1 MFEGVVATILN
12 RYLGK
17 YIQDLDT
24 ENLNVGIFSGNVQLT
39 ELRLKPEALYE
50 LDIPIEVKVG
60 TIGRISLSIPWTGL
74 YTQSVTVSVED
85 VYVITGPVTDRPYDS
100 EKEKRLIRAAKKK
113 KLEDLEGESLLGTAG
128 PSDSKT
134 FFENLLTTV
143 INNLQIYVRNVHIR
157 YEDKV
162 TNSYSSVACGV
173 CIQGISVETTNN
185 KWKPSVTPQGA
196 SSLYHLIRM
205 ESFSVYL
212 NPSCGACGLV
222 TDLVDAGSTPYCWRN
237 EMKKGLETFSINK
250 EDFDFIVK
258 PITAKVKIIVNKSNE
273 ARVPKLLVDFVL
285 QDAATQ
291 LSRQQYLSVI
301 GLTESFQRMNINRN
315 FRQFHPGVP
324 VSSGV
329 SKWWKYAYV
338 SVLEQRVKPYS
349 WKNIKTHRE
358 HYHNYKNTYK
368 KMLLSPHDTE
378 LKLDLQVLEDQL
390 GILDIVIA
398 REHAK
403 IELRHE
409 DPEHILVRE
418 NAAEWWYVLGQEKSF
433 EMQVQTEKDRGLWA
447 QLSVAERKK
456 LCEVIGYVEGA
467 IKPEKPKQYIEH
479 KFNFTL
485 ANCSLSLVNHRSEV
499 LVVTL
504 TQFLASLETRPS
516 AEAFKISARA
526 ESFVVEGA
534 SVENDLIPMI
544 TADNILSG
552 NTSSNFLAVDF
563 EKHPLNC
570 ETDFGIAV
578 SLEPVEVVYH
588 EHAVSEIIN
597 FFQTRSMTLQDALEF
612 SKQRMSKANEVG
624 TVLVENAIA
633 RHKTFDISMDL
644 KGPYFVIPEL
654 GSIQKGGSIVV
665 VDFGRVVIKTDLQAR
680 NAGLEDATQMELEE
694 RLYDRLHVDLS
705 DLQLLFCDS
714 GEEWRDARKLQD
726 TDYHLVPKIR
736 CQVVFSNSVKPDYR
750 QLPRHKLNISISSLK
765 LNLSDRK
772 IGMVLDF
779 LDNLPLPS
787 PNTLRVSEVD
797 SVLEREVAED
807 KNMARL
813 LNSDKILP
821 EFSSSQLLRV
831 KRTVVKAEMSQ
842 CDAKS
847 ECFDKAAAKAM
858 MLEVE
863 KSCVLSDHS
872 DEEYELW
879 ARTVDLPGFDD
890 NVSPHNAITM
900 LLRIVVGEVV
910 LQLARSNN
918 RVDKPYLMLQVS
930 KLCWDTALMQY
941 GPAVQASVGG
951 IYLIDKLHTG
961 CSGEYLEL
969 ISTYSTEDMVTVL
982 YRKVRANCPDFKS
995 HFHSVEQS
1003 LVLDFTSVSVV
1014 FHREAFSTLN
1024 KYLQYL
1030 LQKVQTR
1037 DTHLQS
1043 LVSGSPTKMTLLFA
1057 GEADPPIPPGAT
1069 KFSYSTRLGEVK
1081 VKLCDTDMDFLE
1093 IKVAGLE
1100 SDCMFKANER
1110 MVLRIYLT
1118 TVSVDDLS
1126 DMTLYPKVLTIEED
1140 KVFDFKYVRHSPRLY
1155 TQSDLGSNKDDVK
1168 SDGSLRLH
1176 IGRIHVVLL
1185 YKLLVDLQHFME
1197 PFIHPGVPAFV
1208 MNVAEK
1214 SANRQIDQ
1222 LRGWSTRLHVSLD
1235 LHAPTLLLPQ
1245 KSASPNLIIMNM
1257 GDLSVENFF
1266 KEVTH
1271 SHLPYVVSGSSS
1283 SVPSEVPVVDNVLV
1297 RLESVQV
1304 SRAVMTL
1311 AGSLEIQEPILE
1323 PVSIRFDVKRMVAYH
1338 HTINS
1343 LPPGPGPYL
1352 QLHRDLLLYDIVGGV
1367 ESVQINLGQRDLATI
1382 LSVWSDN
1389 LAEGKFMDMQL
1400 NSDSSSPI
1408 EPQTPTNPTEDPVV
1422 KKLQAFF
1429 CQSEQVRR
1437 ESSVRL
1443 SLDGL
1448 QLYLFSDMD
1457 EILSSPVR
1465 DLNHGLCK
1473 LDIGEASLS
1482 VDTFTDQSLELKM
1495 ALQSCLLED
1504 IRPDNSI
1511 TMKKIFQSHSGETK
1525 MDSSPISVSTPP
1537 IVDVTF
1543 KQTQS
1548 GDRCIDV
1555 LVEKTRLNFSVP
1567 FFMNLGRFLM
1577 DSLPG
1582 EHPTD
1587 RGIVNHGYVGDLG
1600 VQNKAPVETLK
1611 PVPQR
1616 PPSSADSTSGYF
1628 SSGASYVDDQVGLS
1642 VSVQLRKPEIMLF
1655 ADLSEHNGHALLLR
1669 TEFLIDY
1676 SHHPGRD
1683 SLVCSLA
1690 GLQIL
1695 SKLQG
1700 HNKQPPH
1707 LVLHPCDIEF
1717 VKSFKSVDDGL
1728 KMTATVSTIDVHL
1741 SASTVRTVSSVIE
1754 DIHGSLQPE
1763 EAEPLTKLGNYNA
1776 DCDDLWSPKKIQ
1788 PYVFPE
1794 TCENLLCV
1802 QPSFPEGRS
1811 RQTFTVAVPKIRVVF
1826 ELEDGNCRTP
1836 VLLFKSSAEASVN
1849 DWSKQ
1854 MHMKAEIQM
1863 QASYYND
1870 RVGAWE
1876 PLIEPCVEEE
1886 NVYRPWEMLVKVFQA
1901 KAFPISS
1908 RLDHDTVTE
1917 VDSSRVKI
1925 VPRSLGNK
1933 AEESETSAD
1942 ETEPENGM
1950 TFIRRHNIEAS
1961 HILKRTTHENVSL
1974 IGYPDDSDSENEE
1987 GVLEKLAGAMGHLVT
2002 GDSSD
2007 GDASESE
2014 DSSGAEPSVET
2025 EEASE
2030 ITMSCGSTV
2039 IGRDERAVFLKKQ
2052 NDSMDSGLETEAPD
2066 QQATYIMMNARDRL
2080 EITLTP
2086 AALQVLHNL
2095 ATAFTRRIPDIP
2107 AAAFHGLEAPL
2118 SLQNDLGPWA
2128 KITLLSR
2135 AELLPD
2141 GKDRVVMTAWYNKS
2155 DSLPS
2160 SPASTAA
2167 GLADISPTD
2176 SDIDIESFEGGFNTH
2191 SSEGTTGQDLF
2202 SPLLRFP
2209 GESVTK
2215 LYKKVTDERLL
2226 IEVEG
2231 FDRLQVVVPQRLVS
2245 KLHMLHPMKNSTRY
2259 HVAVN
2264 VDIHMCHRKILVRSP
2279 LEVKN
2284 ETSYAMGLYYK
2295 KSVLETLG
2303 VEHIGESTNPFEDT
2317 IRVAIVEPD
2326 ETFSVPL
2333 YVAYHCKLFILP
2345 AYVDS
2350 YHVSETGLWWQELA
2364 SDLNTPKDIYCS
2376 PKEERDATVF
2386 SVRALCVEGAPMN
2399 RASRS
2404 IPNYLIRLL
2413 PPLAMHNRL
2422 PYAIEVKVP
2431 TIKYEVRVEAGEKT
2445 NIYFLNLLK
2454 MHKIYVEVPVYLG
2467 IPWIGSFNLTA
2478 DLEEKTVAMATEY
2491 DTEGGNKQLGLS
2503 LRVERTETCDVF
2515 LHAPYWIINKT
2526 GLPLQIR
2533 ASLSDVVYEA
2543 QGEEPL
2549 LFCYKKQR
2557 RRCVR
2562 LRAYHSSWSSA
2573 FSLDTVGCT
2582 GLVVCKDRERKRCYR
2597 ILLTVILS
2605 KLCPHLTRIVTLL
2618 PNFLVVNDTKKH
2630 LRFMEEN
2637 ERADL
2642 WIDLAPGQCVPFWPD
2657 TDSMRMYVKYRDSK
2671 LVSQHFPITHIHQT
2685 VLRMDKGAGLCVDV
2699 SGGGEQPFTVT
2710 FRCYCVGN
2718 APVRVDNLC
2727 EDLFLKIHQQDLG
2740 QVVLLSPYQSM
2751 LYTWDDP
2758 SKERSLLWN
2767 VYNKKS
2773 KGFVAEFWKDG
2784 YGQERVSFHTVKQ
2797 PSVVTSTPTVTAK
2810 LSASL
2815 KRITPKSPV
2824 QDGSSSSDDTESDEQ
2839 KPQGVTFSLKK
2850 TRKDKVTVYW
2860 VSYLEGPQRVLVFT
2874 QDERIAYQARSNVD
2888 AEKSNMELFVS
2899 LSGIG
2904 VSLALESNY
2913 CQKELAYVSVTDSAP
2928 VWEVMV
2934 AHRWKLLT
2942 LELASW
2948 IEDKWK
2954 QDQKKAQMKDYVH
2967 VDFEKMQMTKPFYGD
2982 LRRRY
2987 YPGLWLQYRK
2997 SEQQSYLHC
3006 KLHKIQVDNQ
3016 LHDAVFPTVLYPTP
3030 VPQHIVRRVG
3040 MKPCIE
3046 VAVMKRHRPAQN
3058 QDVYKFVKVLVQ
3070 EFSIQLDK
3078 GFLLSVYDIL
3088 SNWQVEEKSS
3098 VRIRADIA
3106 LVHIPIA
3113 MIAAK
3118 TATEGPRVVI
3128 EYLHLSPL
3136 TLQFSFSPRGTVYQ
3150 KHRVR
3155 SFKSDVAD
3163 FFLNSIGA
3171 TLTEVKGVR
3180 LKMAYLEQKGSLI
3193 SLSQQLS
3200 EAYRHYRSQLIQQ
3213 LYVLVLGLD
3222 VLGNPY
3228 GLITDFTEG
3237 FGDFFYEPFLGV
3249 MEGPDEFADGLCYGA
3264 RSLLGH
3270 VVGGTAGSVSL
3281 ISSSLGGL
3289 LSSLS
3294 FDEDYR
3300 RKRRFGLQRASD
3312 LPEAILQAS
3321 KSFLMGVTLGLSG
3334 VIMKP
3339 IIGAQQDGVEGF
3351 FKGVGKGLMGLMTK
3365 PAGGVL
3371 DSIAMALDGI
3381 KRAVEMGEDV
3391 VMRARLPRYMNPY
3404 TGLRPYSTY
3413 EATGLHLLNTLSKS
3427 HYSDS
3432 DIYWAH
3438 AALSKEAKVNVL
3450 ISLQH
3455 VFLVEKCR
3463 LWGTWDVE
3471 WVVRIDDIM
3480 AVPHIADKK
3489 LVFKVRQDES
3499 CNFLSGDERYIEC
3512 QDCSVLEW
3520 LQKKIETVMILNMED
3535 KPCPSEV

>member
-74 YTQSVTVSVED
+74 YTQSVTVTVED
-85 VYVITGPVTDRPYDS
+85 VYVIAGPVIDRPYDC

-128 PSDSKT
+128 PPDAKT
-134 FFENLLTTV
+134 FLENLATTV

-157 YEDKV
+157 YEDTV
-162 TNSYSSVACGV
+162 TNAYCSVACGV
-173 CIQGISVETTNN
+173 CIQAISVETTNN
-185 KWKPSVTPQGA
+185 KWKPSITPQGA

-212 NPSCGACGLV
+212 NPSCSACGLV
-222 TDLVDAGSTPYCWRN
+222 TRLVSAGSTPYCWRN
-237 EMKKGLETFSINK
+237 EMRRGLETFSINK

-301 GLTESFQRMNINRN
+301 GLTESFQRMSINRN

-324 VSSGV
+324 VSSNV
-329 SKWWKYAYV
+329 HKWWKYAYV
-338 SVLEQRVKPYS
+338 SVLEERVRPYT
-349 WKNIKTHRE
+349 WKNIRTHRE
-358 HYHNYKNTYK
+358 HYRNYKNTYK
-368 KMLLSPHDTE
+368 KTLLSPNDTE

-390 GILDIVIA
+390 GILDIVVA

-403 IELRHE
+403 IELRRE

-418 NAAEWWYVLGQEKSF
+418 NVAEWWDVLGQEKSF

-447 QLSVAERKK
+447 QLSLAERKK

-467 IKPEKPKQYIEH
+467 ERPEKPKQYTEH

-485 ANCSLSLVNHRSEV
+485 ANCTLSLVNHRSEV
-499 LVVTL
+499 LVMTL

-516 AEAFKISARA
+516 AQAFKISARA

-534 SVENDLIPMI
+534 SMENDLIPMF

-563 EKHPLNC
+563 EKNPLNC
-570 ETDFGIAV
+570 EADFGIAV

-597 FFQTRSMTLQDALEF
+597 FFQTRSVTLQDALEF

-624 TVLVENAIA
+624 TVLVEYAIA
-633 RHKTFDISMDL
+633 RNKTIDVNMDL

-665 VDFGRVVIKTDLQAR
+665 VDFGRVVIKSDLQSK
-680 NAGLEDATQMELEE
+680 NGGLEDATQMELEE

-797 SVLEREVAED
+797 SVLEREVADD

-831 KRTVVKAEMSQ
+831 KRSVVIAEM
-842 CDAKS
+842 CRHDRN
-847 ECFDKAAAKAM
+847 
-858 MLEVE
+858 
-863 KSCVLSDHS
+863 CVLSDHS
-872 DEEYELW
+872 DEENELW

-890 NVSPHNAITM
+890 NVSPHNVITM
-900 LLRIVVGEVV
+900 LLRIIVGEVV

-930 KLCWDTALMQY
+930 KICWDTALMQY
-941 GPAVQASVGG
+941 GPAVQASIGG
-951 IYLIDKLHTG
+951 VHLIDKIHTG

-969 ISTYSTEDMVTVL
+969 ISTDSTEDMVTLL

-1003 LVLDFTSVSVV
+1003 LVLDFTSLSVV

-1030 LQKVQTR
+1030 LQK

-1043 LVSGSPTKMTLLFA
+1043 IVPGSPTVMMWLFA

-1093 IKVAGLE
+1093 VKVAGLE

-1118 TVSVDDLS
+1118 TLSVDDLS

-1197 PFIHPGVPAFV
+1197 PFIRPGVPAYI
-1208 MNVAEK
+1208 MNTASKTVV
-1214 SANRQIDQ
+1214 RQTEQ
-1222 LRGWSTRLHVSLD
+1222 LRGWSTRLHLSLD

-1257 GDLSVENFF
+1257 GDLIVENFF

-1271 SHLPYVVSGSSS
+1271 AHLPYVVTGSSS
-1283 SVPSEVPVVDNVLV
+1283 CIPSEVPVVDNVLV
-1297 RLESVQV
+1297 RLESTQV

-1323 PVSIRFDVKRMVAYH
+1323 SVSIRLDVKRTVAYH

-1352 QLHRDLLLYDIVGGV
+1352 QLHRDLLLYDVVGGV
-1367 ESVQINLGQRDLATI
+1367 EGVRINLGQRDLATI
-1382 LSVWSDN
+1382 LSVWSEN
-1389 LAEGKFMDMQL
+1389 LAEGRFMDMQP

-1408 EPQTPTNPTEDPVV
+1408 EPPTPTNPAEDPAVR
-1422 KKLQAFF
+1422 KLQAFF

-1448 QLYLFSDMD
+1448 QLYLFNDMD
-1457 EILSSPVR
+1457 EVLSSPVR

-1495 ALQSCLLED
+1495 AVQSCLLED
-1504 IRPDNSI
+1504 IRPDNSVTI
-1511 TMKKIFQSHSGETK
+1511 RKIFQSHGGETK

-1537 IVDVTF
+1537 IIDVTF

-1577 DSLPG
+1577 DSLPA
-1582 EHPTD
+1582 EHSTD

-1600 VQNKAPVETLK
+1600 VQVS
-1611 PVPQR
+1611 R
-1616 PPSSADSTSGYF
+1616 
-1628 SSGASYVDDQVGLS
+1628 LS
-1642 VSVQLRKPEIMLF
+1642 VSVQLKKPEIMLF

-1700 HNKQPPH
+1700 HNRRPPH
-1707 LVLHPCDIEF
+1707 LVLHPCDLEF
-1717 VKSFKSVDDGL
+1717 VKSFKSVDEGL

-1741 SASTVRTVSSVIE
+1741 SASTVHTVSSVIE
-1754 DIHGSLQPE
+1754 DISGSLQAE
-1763 EAEPLTKLGNYNA
+1763 ETEPPTRSEYYST
-1776 DCDDLWSPKKIQ
+1776 DSDDLWSPKKIQ
-1788 PYVFPE
+1788 PYIFPE
-1794 TCENLLCV
+1794 ACENLLYG
-1802 QPSFPEGRS
+1802 QPSFPEGRP

-1826 ELEDGNCRTP
+1826 ELEDGNRRTP

-1854 MHMKAEIQM
+1854 MHMKAEIRL

-1886 NVYRPWEMLVKVFQA
+1886 NVYRPWETLVKVFQA

-1908 RLDHDTVTE
+1908 RLDHETGTE
-1917 VDSSRVKI
+1917 TDNSRVKI
-1925 VPRSLGNK
+1925 AHRSLGRK

-1961 HILKRTTHENVSL
+1961 HVLKRTTHENVSL

-1987 GVLEKLAGAMGHLVT
+1987 EVLEKLAGAMGHLFT
-2002 GDSSD
+2002 GDSSE
-2007 GDASESE
+2007 GEASESE

-2066 QQATYIMMNARDRL
+2066 QLATYIMMNARDRL
-2080 EITLTP
+2080 NITLTP

-2095 ATAFTRRIPDIP
+2095 ATAFTRRSPDIP

-2141 GKDRVVMTAWYNKS
+2141 GNDRVVMTAWYSKS

-2160 SPASTAA
+2160 SPGSAA
-2167 GLADISPTD
+2167 TGLADISPTD

-2191 SSEGTTGQDLF
+2191 SSEGTTGQELF
-2202 SPLLRFP
+2202 SPVLRFP

-2231 FDRLQVVVPQRLVS
+2231 FDKLQVVVPQRLVS

-2259 HVAVN
+2259 YVVAS
-2264 VDIHMCHRKILVRSP
+2264 VDVRMCHRKISVRSP
-2279 LEVKN
+2279 LQVKN

-2295 KSVLETLG
+2295 KSVLDALG
-2303 VEHIGESTNPFEDT
+2303 VEHVGESTNPFEDT
-2317 IRVAIVEPD
+2317 IRFAIVEPD

-2364 SDLNTPKDIYCS
+2364 SDLNTTKDIYCS
-2376 PKEERDATVF
+2376 PKEEKDATVF

-2404 IPNYLIRLL
+2404 IPNYLVRLL

-2431 TIKYEVRVEAGEKT
+2431 TIKYEVRIEAGEKT
-2445 NIYFLNLLK
+2445 NVYFLNLLK
-2454 MHKIYVEVPVYLG
+2454 MHKICVEVPVYLG

-2549 LFCYKKQR
+2549 LFCYKKHR

-2582 GLVVCKDRERKRCYR
+2582 GLVVCKDRERKRRYR

-2618 PNFLVVNDTKKH
+2618 PNFLVVNDTRKH

-2642 WIDLAPGQCVPFWPD
+2642 WIDLSPGQCVPFWPD

-2710 FRCYCVGN
+2710 FRCYCLGD

-2773 KGFVAEFWKDG
+2773 KGFMAEFWKDG

-2797 PSVVTSTPTVTAK
+2797 PSVATSTPTVTAK

-2839 KPQGVTFSLKK
+2839 KPQ

-2860 VSYLEGPQRVLVFT
+2860 VSYLEGPQRVLLFT
-2874 QDERIAYQARSNVD
+2874 QDERVAYQARSYVD

-2904 VSLALESNY
+2904 VSLVSPAFSNISNY
-2913 CQKELAYVSVTDSAP
+2913 CQKELAYVSITDSSP

-2948 IEDKWK
+2948 IEDKWR

-2997 SEQQSYLHC
+2997 SDQQSYTHC
-3006 KLHKIQVDNQ
+3006 KLHRIQVDNQ

-3030 VPQHIVRRVG
+3030 MPQHIMRRVG
-3040 MKPCIE
+3040 MKPCVE

-3058 QDVYKFVKVLVQ
+3058 QDVYKFIKVLVQ
-3070 EFSIQLDK
+3070 EFSVQLDK

-3113 MIAAK
+3113 MIAAQ
-3118 TATEGPRVVI
+3118 TATDGPKVVI

-3150 KHRVR
+3150 KHRVH
-3155 SFKSDVAD
+3155 SFKSDVVD
-3163 FFLNSIGA
+3163 FFLNSFGA
-3171 TLTEVKGVR
+3171 TLTEVKGVK

-3193 SLSQQLS
+3193 SVSQQLT
-3200 EAYRHYRSQLIQQ
+3200 EAYRHYSSQLLQQ
-3213 LYVLVLGLD
+3213 FYVLVLGLD

-3249 MEGPDEFADGLCYGA
+3249 MEGPDEFADGLSYGA

-3270 VVGGTAGSVSL
+3270 VVGGTAGSISL

-3294 FDEDYR
+3294 FDEDYK
-3300 RKRRFGLQRASD
+3300 KRRRFCLQQASD
-3312 LPEAILQAS
+3312 LPETILEAS
-3321 KSFLMGVTLGLSG
+3321 KSFVMGVALGLSG

-3371 DSIAMALDGI
+3371 DAIAMALDGI
-3381 KRAVEMGEDV
+3381 KRAAEMGEDV

-3404 TGLRPYSTY
+3404 TGLRPFSVY

-3512 QDCSVLEW
+3512 QDVSVLEW

>member
-24 ENLNVGIFSGNVQLT
+24 ENLNVGIFSGDVQLT

-50 LDIPIEVKVG
+50 LDVPIEVKVG
-60 TIGRISLSIPWTGL
+60 TIGRICLSIPWTGL

-85 VYVITGPVTDRPYDS
+85 VYVIAGPVVDRPYDP

-113 KLEDLEGESLLGTAG
+113 KLEDLEGESLLSTG
-128 PSDSKT
+128 PGDAKT
-134 FFENLLTTV
+134 FLENLVTTV
-143 INNLQIYVRNVHIR
+143 INNLQIYIRNIHIR
-157 YEDKV
+157 YEDTV
-162 TNSYSSVACGV
+162 TNPDCSFACGM
-173 CIQGISVETTNN
+173 CIQSISVETTNN
-185 KWKPSVTPQGA
+185 KWKPSITPQGA
-196 SSLYHLIRM
+196 SSLYQLVRM
-205 ESFSVYL
+205 ESFSVYW
-212 NPSCGACGLV
+212 NPSCGASGLV
-222 TDLVDAGSTPYCWRN
+222 TDLIGPGSAPYCWRN
-237 EMKKGLETFSINK
+237 EMRRGLETFSINK
-250 EDFDFIVK
+250 DDFDFIVK
-258 PITAKVKIIVNKSNE
+258 PITAKMKIIVNKSNE
-273 ARVPKLLVDFVL
+273 ARVPKLLADFVL

-291 LSRQQYLSVI
+291 LSRQQFLSII
-301 GLTESFQRMNINRN
+301 GLTESFQRMSINRN
-315 FRQFHPGVP
+315 FRQFHPGVS
-324 VSSGV
+324 VSNNTR
-329 SKWWKYAYV
+329 KWWKYAYD
-338 SVLEQRVKPYS
+338 SVLEQRVRPYT
-349 WKNIKTHRE
+349 WQHIKSHRE
-358 HYHNYKNTYK
+358 HYRKYKNTYK
-368 KMLLSPHDTE
+368 KTLLSPNDTE
-378 LKLDLQVLEDQL
+378 LRLDLQLLEDQL
-390 GILDIVIA
+390 AIIDIVVA

-403 IELRHE
+403 IELYHE
-409 DPEHILVRE
+409 DPEHILVHE
-418 NAAEWWYVLGQEKSF
+418 NEAKWWDILVQEKSV
-433 EMQVQTEKDRGLWA
+433 EMQVRTEKERGLWA
-447 QLSVAERKK
+447 QLSLAEKKK
-456 LCEVIGYVEGA
+456 LCEAIGYVEGA
-467 IKPEKPKQYIEH
+467 ARPHKPKQYTEH

-485 ANCSLSLVNHRSEV
+485 ANCSLSLVNHRREV

-516 AEAFKISARA
+516 AQAFKVSARA

-534 SVENDLIPMI
+534 SVENDLIPMV

-570 ETDFGIAV
+570 EADFGLGV
-578 SLEPVEVVYH
+578 SLEPVEIVYH

-597 FFQTRSMTLQDALEF
+597 FFQTRSVTLQDAMDF
-612 SKQRMSKANEVG
+612 SKQGISKASEVG
-624 TVLVENAIA
+624 RALVEYAIA
-633 RHKTFDISMDL
+633 RRKTIDINMDL
-644 KGPYFVIPEL
+644 KGPYFVVPEL
-654 GSIQKGGSIVV
+654 GSVQKGGSIVV
-665 VDFGRVVIKTDLQAR
+665 VDFGRVVIKSDLQSE
-680 NAGLEDATQMELEE
+680 NVGLEDATQMELEE
-694 RLYDRLHVDLS
+694 RLYDRLHIDFS

-736 CQVVFSNSVKPDYR
+736 CQVVFSNSVKPEYR
-750 QLPRHKLNISISSLK
+750 LLPRHKLNFSISSLK

-797 SVLEREVAED
+797 SVLEREVAAD

-813 LNSDKILP
+813 IITDRIMP
-821 EFSSSQLLRV
+821 EFSSTQLLQI
-831 KRTVVKAEMSQ
+831 KKTVVMAEMSRQ
-842 CDAKS
+842 EKKN
-847 ECFDKAAAKAM
+847 EHFDKSAAKLA

-863 KSCVLSDHS
+863 KSFISSDHS
-872 DEEYELW
+872 DEENELW

-890 NVSPHNAITM
+890 NVSPQNIITM
-900 LLRIVVGEVV
+900 LLRLIVGEVV

-930 KLCWDTALMQY
+930 KVCWDMAVMEY
-941 GPAVQASVGG
+941 GPAVQASIGG
-951 IYLIDKLHTG
+951 IHLIDKIHTG

-969 ISTYSTEDMVTVL
+969 ISTDNAADMITLL
-982 YRKVRANCPDFKS
+982 YRKVQANCPDFKS

-1003 LVLDFTSVSVV
+1003 LVLDFTSLSVV

-1030 LQKVQTR
+1030 LQKIQTR
-1037 DTHLQS
+1037 ETHLRP
-1043 LVSGSPTKMTLLFA
+1043 LVHGSPTMMTWLFS

-1069 KFSYSTRLGEVK
+1069 KFSYSTRLGDIRVR
-1081 VKLCDTDMDFLE
+1081 LCDTDVDFLE
-1093 IKVAGLE
+1093 VKVAGLE
-1100 SDCMFKANER
+1100 SDCLFKANER

-1118 TVSVDDLS
+1118 TLAVDDLS
-1126 DMTLYPKVLTIEED
+1126 DMTLYPKILTIEED
-1140 KVFDFKYVRHSPRLY
+1140 KVFDFKYVRHSPKLY
-1155 TQSDLGSNKDDVK
+1155 TQSDLGPNKDDVK

-1185 YKLLVDLQHFME
+1185 YKLLVNLQHYME
-1197 PFIHPGVPAFV
+1197 PFIHPGVPAYV
-1208 MNVAEK
+1208 INAAEK
-1214 SANRQIDQ
+1214 SAEQQIVQ
-1222 LRGWSTRLHVSLD
+1222 LRGWSTRLHLSLD

-1245 KSASPNLIIMNM
+1245 KSSSPNLIVLNM

-1266 KEVTH
+1266 KEMTR
-1271 SHLPYVVSGSSS
+1271 SHFPYVTSGSSS
-1283 SVPSEVPVVDNVLV
+1283 SVSASEVPVVDNVLV

-1323 PVSIRFDVKRMVAYH
+1323 PMSIRLDVKRMVAYH
-1338 HTINS
+1338 HTMNS
-1343 LPPGPGPYL
+1343 LPPAPGPYL
-1352 QLHRDLLLYDIVGGV
+1352 QLHRDLLLYEIDGGMENV
-1367 ESVQINLGQRDLATI
+1367 RINIGQRDLATL

-1389 LAEGKFMDMQL
+1389 LAEDRFMDMQP
-1400 NSDSSSPI
+1400 NSDSTSPI
-1408 EPQTPTNPTEDPVV
+1408 EPRTPINPAEDSTV

-1429 CQSEQVRR
+1429 CQTEHVRR
-1437 ESSVRL
+1437 ESSIHL
-1443 SLDGL
+1443 TLDGL
-1448 QLYLFSDMD
+1448 QLYLFNDMD
-1457 EILSSPVR
+1457 EVLSSPVR

-1473 LDIGEASLS
+1473 LDIGEAALSL
-1482 VDTFTDQSLELKM
+1482 DTFTDHSLELKM
-1495 ALQSCLLED
+1495 ALQSCLMED
-1504 IRPDNSI
+1504 IRPHDNI
-1511 TMKKIFQSHSGETK
+1511 IIKKIFQSHSGEMK

-1537 IVDVTF
+1537 IIDVTF

-1555 LVEKTRLNFSVP
+1555 LVEKIRLNLSVP
-1567 FFMNLGRFLM
+1567 FFINLGRFLM

-1587 RGIVNHGYVGDLG
+1587 GGVVNHGYVGDLG

-1628 SSGASYVDDQVGLS
+1628 SSGASYVDDLAGLS

-1655 ADLSEHNGHALLLR
+1655 ADLSEHSGHALLLR
-1669 TEFLIDY
+1669 TEFLVDY
-1676 SHHPGRD
+1676 SRHPGRD

-1717 VKSFKSVDDGL
+1717 VKSLKSVEDGL
-1728 KMTATVSTIDVHL
+1728 KVSATVSTVNIHL
-1741 SASTVRTVSSVIE
+1741 SASTVHTVSNVIE
-1754 DIHGSLQPE
+1754 DILNSLQAE
-1763 EAEPLTKLGNYNA
+1763 ETELPTKMGHNIT
-1776 DCDDLWSPKKIQ
+1776 DLEDIWSPKKIQ
-1788 PYVFPE
+1788 PYIFPE
-1794 TCENLLCV
+1794 TCETLLYG
-1802 QPSFPEGRS
+1802 QPSYPEGRP
-1811 RQTFTVAVPKIRVVF
+1811 RETFTVAVPKIRVVF
-1826 ELEDGNCRTP
+1826 ELEGGNHRIP
-1836 VLLFKSSAEASVN
+1836 VLLFKSSVEASIK

-1886 NVYRPWEMLVKVFQA
+1886 NVYRPWEVLVKVFHA

-1908 RLDHDTVTE
+1908 RLDHDMETE
-1917 VDSSRVKI
+1917 TDHSRVKI
-1925 VPRSLGNK
+1925 EHRTQDRK

-1950 TFIRRHNIEAS
+1950 TFIRRHNVESLLA
-1961 HILKRTTHENVSL
+1961 LKRNANENVSL

-1987 GVLEKLAGAMGHLVT
+1987 GVLEKLAGAIGHLFT

-2007 GDASESE
+2007 GEGSESE

-2039 IGRDERAVFLKKQ
+2039 IGKDERAIFLKKQ
-2052 NDSMDSGLETEAPD
+2052 NDSIDSGLETEAPD
-2066 QQATYIMMNARDRL
+2066 RLATYIMMDARDQL
-2080 EITLTP
+2080 NITLTP
-2086 AALQVLHNL
+2086 AGMQVLHDL
-2095 ATAFTRRIPDIP
+2095 AIAFTHSIPDIP
-2107 AAAFHGLEAPL
+2107 SAAFHGLEAPL

-2135 AELLPD
+2135 AEISPD
-2141 GKDRVVMTAWYNKS
+2141 GKDRIVMTALYNKS

-2160 SPASTAA
+2160 SPASTTT
-2167 GLADISPTD
+2167 GLADFSPPD
-2176 SDIDIESFEGGFNTH
+2176 SDTDIESFEGGFNTQ
-2191 SSEGTTGQDLF
+2191 SSEGTTGQELF

-2215 LYKKVTDERLL
+2215 LYKKVTDERL
-2226 IEVEG
+2226 IIDVEG
-2231 FDRLQVVVPQRLVS
+2231 FDRLQVVAPQRLVS
-2245 KLHMLHPMKNSTRY
+2245 KLHMLHPMKNNTRY
-2259 HVAVN
+2259 YAVVS
-2264 VDIHMCHRKILVRSP
+2264 VDTHHFHRKILVRSP
-2279 LEVKN
+2279 LQVKN

-2295 KSVLETLG
+2295 KSMLDALG
-2303 VEHIGESTNPFEDT
+2303 VEHVGESTNPFEDT

-2350 YHVSETGLWWQELA
+2350 YHVSEIGLWWQELA
-2364 SDLNTPKDIYCS
+2364 SDLNTPKDIYCT
-2376 PKEERDATVF
+2376 PKEEKDATVF

-2404 IPNYLIRLL
+2404 IPNYMIRLL
-2413 PPLAMHNRL
+2413 PPLAIHNRL
-2422 PYAIEVKVP
+2422 PYAVEVRVP
-2431 TIKYEVRVEAGEKT
+2431 TIKYEVRIEAGEKT
-2445 NIYFLNLLK
+2445 NVYFLNLLK
-2454 MHKIYVEVPVYLG
+2454 MHKICVEVPFYLG
-2467 IPWIGSFNLTA
+2467 IPWMGSFNMTA
-2478 DLEEKTVAMATEY
+2478 DLEEKTVAMVTEY
-2491 DTEGGNKQLGLS
+2491 DTEGGNKQLGLN
-2503 LRVERTETCDVF
+2503 LHVERTETCDVF

-2549 LFCYKKQR
+2549 LFCYKKHR
-2557 RRCVR
+2557 RHCVR

-2573 FSLDTVGCT
+2573 FSLDTVSCT
-2582 GLVVCKDRERKRCYR
+2582 GLVVCKDRERKRRYR
-2597 ILLTVILS
+2597 ILLSVILS

-2618 PNFLVVNDTKKH
+2618 PNFLVVNDTRKH

-2642 WIDLAPGQCVPFWPD
+2642 WIDLASGQCIPFWPD
-2657 TDSMRMYVKYRDSK
+2657 TDSMRMYVKFRDSK

-2685 VLRMDKGAGLCVDV
+2685 VLRMDKGQAGLCVDV
-2699 SGGGEQPFTVT
+2699 SGGGDQPFTVT
-2710 FRCYCVGN
+2710 FRSYCLGD

-2740 QVVLLSPYQSM
+2740 QVALLSPYQSM

-2758 SKERSLLWN
+2758 SKERLLLWN

-2773 KGFVAEFWKDG
+2773 KGIVAEFWKDG

-2797 PSVVTSTPTVTAK
+2797 PCLVTSMPTVTAK

-2815 KRITPKSPV
+2815 KRMSSKSPV
-2824 QDGSSSSDDTESDEQ
+2824 RDGSSSSDDTESDEQ
-2839 KPQGVTFSLKK
+2839 KPQQLKK

-2860 VSYLEGPQRVLVFT
+2860 VSYLEGPQRVLLFT
-2874 QDERIAYQARSNVD
+2874 QDERIAYQARSNID
-2888 AEKSNMELFVS
+2888 AEKSNLEMFLSF
-2899 LSGIG
+2899 SGIG

-2913 CQKELAYVSVTDSAP
+2913 CQKELAYISISDSSP

-2982 LRRRY
+2982 LRRHY

-2997 SEQQSYLHC
+2997 SDHQSYLHC
-3006 KLHKIQVDNQ
+3006 KLHRIQVDNQ

-3030 VPQHIVRRVG
+3030 IPRHIVRRVG

-3046 VAVMKRHRPAQN
+3046 MAVMKRHRPSQN
-3058 QDVYKFVKVLVQ
+3058 QDVYKFIKVLVQ
-3070 EFSIQLDK
+3070 EFSLQLDK
-3078 GFLLSVYDIL
+3078 GFLLSMYDIL

-3098 VRIRADIA
+3098 VRMRADIA
-3106 LVHIPIA
+3106 LVHVPLA
-3113 MIAAK
+3113 MISAKAASEDPK
-3118 TATEGPRVVI
+3118 VVI
-3128 EYLHLSPL
+3128 EYMHLSPL
-3136 TLQFSFSPRGTVYQ
+3136 ALQFSFSPRGTVYQ
-3150 KHRVR
+3150 KNRVR
-3155 SFKSDVAD
+3155 SFKSDLVD
-3163 FFLNSIGA
+3163 FFLNSFGA
-3171 TLTEVKGVR
+3171 TLTEVKGVK

-3193 SLSQQLS
+3193 SLSQEL
-3200 EAYRHYRSQLIQQ
+3200 EEIHRHYSSQLIQQ
-3213 LYVLVLGLD
+3213 FHVLVLGLD

-3249 MEGPDEFADGLCYGA
+3249 MEGPDEFAEGLSHGA
-3264 RSLLGH
+3264 QSLLGH

-3281 ISSSLGGL
+3281 ISSSLGDL

-3294 FDEDYR
+3294 FDEDYKK
-3300 RKRRFGLQRASD
+3300 KRWFCLQQASD
-3312 LPEAILQAS
+3312 LPDTILQAS
-3321 KSFLMGVTLGLSG
+3321 KTFVMGVALGLSG

-3339 IIGAQQDGVEGF
+3339 IIGAQQEGVEGF

-3371 DSIAMALDGI
+3371 DCIAMALDGI
-3381 KRAVEMGEDV
+3381 KRAAEMGEDV
-3391 VMRARLPRYMNPY
+3391 VMRSRLPRYMNPY
-3404 TGLRPYSTY
+3404 TGLRPFSVY

-3438 AALSKEAKVNVL
+3438 ASLTKEAKVNVL

-3471 WVVRIDDIM
+3471 WMVRVDDIM
-3480 AVPHIADKK
+3480 AVPHIVDNK

-3499 CNFLSGDERYIEC
+3499 FNFFSGDERYIEC
-3512 QDCSVLEW
+3512 QDTSVLEW
-3520 LQKKIETVMILNMED
+3520 LQNKIETVMILNMED